1 MRVAPIGLYL
11 IHRNYSFE
19 TIEKIGA
26 ETAAL
31 THGHELGYLSAAMLT
46 HIIAKLSK
54 EKECSVLDSIK
65 SAEKTM
71 VEVFKKAE
79 HIQELIAIIEKAID
93 LSQTNNAED
102 LDAINQIGGGWV
114 AEEALAIAIYCAIKY
129 ENDFE
134 KGVIAAVNHGGD
146 SDSTGAIVGNILGT
160 KLGINGIPHKYIE
173 NLELKDII
181 IELADDLYHD
191 CQMFEYG
198 SFRDEIWVQKYIDHT
213 YSG

>member
-19 TIEKIGA
+19 MIEKIGA

-31 THGHELGYLSAAMLT
+31 THGHELGYLSAAMLA

-54 EKECSVLDSIK
+54 EKDCSCLDAVK
-65 SAEKTM
+65 EAENTM
-71 VEVFKKAE
+71 AEVFQKAE
-79 HIQELIAIIEKAID
+79 HIQELMEIIEKAIE
-93 LSQTNNAED
+93 LSQTNKAD

-134 KGVIAAVNHGGD
+134 KGVLAAVNHGGD

-160 KLGINGIPHKYIE
+160 KLGLKGIPQKYIE

-181 IELADDLYHD
+181 IEMADDLYND

-198 SFRDEIWVQKYIDHT
+198 TFRDEVWVRKYIDHT